1 MSKCASLSFDIVELC
16 TGILLLLY
24 CARSIEIKLAVSTG
38 IPHMMEHNFTTAF
51 ERESRLVADFQQH
64 EKDYLASSYSEQ
76 DVRKDFI
83 DKFWMA
89 LGWDVNHEEQ
99 KNPNE
104 QEVKVERN
112 VGVEGRIKKADY
124 AFLTPN
130 FRDVRF
136 FVEAKKPARNID
148 NADDY
153 FQTIRYGWN
162 AQTPVSILTDFE
174 QFRVLDCRL
183 KPDVKTAL
191 NRAIP
196 KLKFHYTDYADP
208 EKFAEIYYLFSR
220 EAAHAGKLEQFAA
233 AMPKPTGRAA
243 NRKLFAEAYRP
254 VDEDF
259 LQQLD
264 EMRKELAQS
273 FKLRNQQ
280 LNGEELTEATQRT
293 LDRLVFMRF
302 LEDKLIEPEPMV
314 EKLGDGGSAWGDFV
328 AQSER
333 LNRIYNG
340 IIFKPHFIDA
350 KDFAVDEKVFAPVR
364 ERLAHTNTVYNFNY
378 IPIHVLGNIY
388 ERFLGKVIVTTA
400 LRARVE
406 EKPEVRKAGGVYYTP
421 EYIVRYIVAETIG
434 KLIEG
439 KKPAEI
445 ALMRFA
451 DIACGSGSFLLGVFD
466 ELLRYHTAYYN
477 RNKTNRAEGVRAGCV
492 ENADKTLR
500 LSLRQKKAI
509 LTANIYGVDLD
520 AQAVEV
526 AQLSLFLRL
535 LEDETTASARGH
547 QLEFRETMLPDLR
560 NNIKHGNSLIGR
572 AIGFGLFGDEEERK
586 LSPVDFKDAFPE
598 VMRRGGFDAIVGN
611 PPYIRIQTLQE
622 TTPLSVEYF
631 KQKYAAASKGNYDI
645 YVVFIERALQLLNAS
660 GRLGY
665 IVPHKFF
672 NSQYG
677 ASIRKVLSEGQHL
690 SHVVHF
696 GDAQVFE
703 GATTYT
709 ALVFADKPA
718 RDEMRFVRV
727 KALSIWRDTQEG
739 DEGKINASQIT
750 SNEWNFSIGKAA
762 VLFEK
767 LSAMPTRLGDIA
779 HLFVGL
785 QTDAVDVLI
794 VNEVKRAGSS
804 IICFSKY
811 TGREHEFEDEHLN
824 PFLKGSLNIRRY
836 ELSDVNKRLIFP
848 YRTENGRSVLIPV
861 HEYKKQFPLTWA
873 YLEECRPRLSKR
885 NKGRMNNEWYGYVY
899 KKNHTKFNIPKI
911 LVPSLATGSCFA
923 IDSEG
928 QYYFVGSGGGGG
940 GGYGIEL
947 KADVE
952 ISFEYLLGLLNS
964 KVASSFLKAISSQ
977 FRGGYIA
984 LNRQYIEQLPIRTIN
999 FSDKADRARHD
1010 RIVSL
1015 VEAMLHAKRQLQTTR
1030 SDRDRDHYEAE
1041 CAALDRQLD
1050 ELVYELYEMTADDIA
1065 IVEGT
1070 EN

>member
-1 MSKCASLSFDIVELC
+1 MEQNFD
-16 TGILLLLY
+16 
-24 CARSIEIKLAVSTG
+24 
-38 IPHMMEHNFTTAF
+38 TAF
-51 ERESRLVADFQQH
+51 ARVSELVADFRQH
-64 EKDYLASSYSEQ
+64 ERDYLSPTYSEQ

-83 DKFWMA
+83 DKFWIA
-89 LGWDVNHEEQ
+89 LGWDVNHEIQ

-162 AQTPVSILTDFE
+162 AQAPVSILTDFE

-183 KPDVKTAL
+183 KPDIRTAHD
-191 NRAIP
+191 RAIS
-196 KLKFHYTDYADP
+196 KFNFHYTDYADR

-233 AMPKPTGRAA
+233 AMPKPTGKAV
-243 NRKLFAEAYRP
+243 NRKLFGEAFKA

-264 EMRKELAQS
+264 DLREELARS
-273 FKLRNQQ
+273 FKNRNAQ

-293 LDRLVFMRF
+293 IDRLVFMRF

-314 EKLGDGGSAWGDFV
+314 EKFGDGGSAWGDFV

-340 IIFKPHFIDA
+340 IIFKPHFIDES
-350 KDFAVDEKVFAPVR
+350 DFVVDEKVFASVR

-378 IPIHVLGNIY
+378 IPIHVLGSIY
-388 ERFLGKVIVTTA
+388 ERFLGKVIITTDK
-400 LRARVE
+400 RAKVV

-421 EYIVRYIVAETIG
+421 EYIVRYIVAETVG
-434 KLIEG
+434 KLIDG

-445 ALMRFA
+445 AEMRFA

-477 RNKTNRAEGVRAGCV
+477 RTKTNRTEGVRAGCV
-492 ENADKTLR
+492 ENADGSLR
-500 LSLRQKKAI
+500 LSLKQKKTI
-509 LTANIYGVDLD
+509 LSKNIYGVDLD

-535 LEDETTASARGH
+535 LEDETTASAKGH

-560 NNIKHGNSLIGR
+560 ANIKHGNSLIGWD
-572 AIGFGLFGDEEERK
+572 IGGGLFGDEEERK
-586 LSPVDFKDAFPE
+586 LYPMDFKQAFPE
-598 VMRRGGFDAIVGN
+598 VMNRGGFDAIVGN

-631 KQKYAAASKGNYDI
+631 KKNYAAASKGNYDI
-645 YVVFIERALQLLNAS
+645 YVVFIERALQLLNES

-677 ASIRKVLSEGQHL
+677 APIRKVLSEGRHL

-709 ALVFADKPA
+709 ALVFADKDE
-718 RDEMRFVRV
+718 RVEMRFVRV
-727 KALSIWRDTQEG
+727 KDLSAWQDGQAG
-739 DEGKINASQIT
+739 DEGMIAASRIT
-750 SNEWNFSIGKAA
+750 PDEWNFTIGEHAG
-762 VLFEK
+762 LFER
-767 LSAMPTRLGDIA
+767 LSAMSVKLGDIA
-779 HLFVGL
+779 FIFVGL
-785 QTDAVDVLI
+785 QTSADTVFLFKDSRKGIGNLTQLESKELSTTVEVETELLKTVIRSGCINRYSAIPTALVLFPYEFDSTGKFRLI
-794 VNEVKRAGSS
+794 PEDRMKQSYPQAWSYLSS
-804 IICFSKY
+804 NKKLLA
-811 TGREHEFEDEHLN
+811 TREHGKFA
-824 PFLKGSLNIRRY
+824 KTG
-836 ELSDVNKRLIFP
+836 
-848 YRTENGRSVLIPV
+848 
-861 HEYKKQFPLTWA
+861 
-873 YLEECRPRLSKR
+873 
-885 NKGRMNNEWYGYVY
+885 WYQLYP
-899 KKNHTKFNIPKI
+899 KNLDLWEQPKI
-911 LVPSLATGSCFA
+911 MLPYMITRLAA
-923 IDSEG
+923 YYDEEDN
-928 QYYFVGSGGGGG
+928 YFVNVTTGGFGITVPEE
-940 GGYGIEL
+940 YGHM
-947 KADVE
+947 K
-952 ISFEYLLGLLNS
+952 YMTGLLNS
-964 KVASSFLKAISSQ
+964 QLLDWFMKRVSTTFH
-977 FRGGYIA
+977 GGYLA
-984 LNRQYIEQLPIRTIN
+984 ANKQFLVQLPIRTIN

-1010 RIVSL
+1010 RMVSL
-1015 VEAMLHAKRQLQTTR
+1015 VEAMLTTKRQLQAART
-1030 SDRDRDHYEAE
+1030 DRDRDHYESK
-1041 CAALDRQLD
+1041 CAALDSQID
-1050 ELVYELYEMTADDIA
+1050 TLVYELYELTPAEIA
-1065 IVEGT
+1065 LVEASA
-1070 EN
+1070 EKR